1 MNKSESSETQNDEN
15 EWEQGNDNSENKK
28 KYVSLI
34 RIPEK
39 QYYVF
44 AWIFSTLIIV
54 YTLGDIFTDWAWK
67 NTLGETLFTR
77 IAVLM
82 TLIVGWFFIGSNTW
96 EAIMLGYAKVFKD
109 RIFAKGEAK
118 GEDKVLT
125 ALANLAKANK
135 GGITVEQ
142 AIETYKTQ
150 KGNQNKRNT
159 SSK

>member
-1 MNKSESSETQNDEN
+1 
-15 EWEQGNDNSENKK
+15 
-28 KYVSLI
+28 
-34 RIPEK
+34 
-39 QYYVF
+39 
-44 AWIFSTLIIV
+44 
-54 YTLGDIFTDWAWK
+54 
-67 NTLGETLFTR
+67 
-77 IAVLM
+77 
-82 TLIVGWFFIGSNTW
+82 
-96 EAIMLGYAKVFKD
+96 MLGYAKVFKD